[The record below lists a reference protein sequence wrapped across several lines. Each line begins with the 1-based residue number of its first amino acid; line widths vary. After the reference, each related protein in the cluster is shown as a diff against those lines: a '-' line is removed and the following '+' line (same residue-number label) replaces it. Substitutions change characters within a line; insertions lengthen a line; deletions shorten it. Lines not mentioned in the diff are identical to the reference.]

1 MSGESGGL
9 KQRKVAASSDAANS
23 KYVNG
28 GSNNENSNLND
39 NEKNDPDLDNQDD
52 EEFDADSKETR
63 LTLMEE
69 ILLLGLKDREVS
81 HQSRFYDPWYNGQ

>member
-9 KQRKVAASSDAANS
+9 KQRKIAA
-23 KYVNG
+23 
-28 GSNNENSNLND
+28 SNLND
-39 NEKNDPDLDNQDD
+39 SSYANSSSGNNNNNNSDENAKNEADKNED

-69 ILLLGLKDREVS
+69 ILLLGLKDREVGS
-81 HQSRFYDPWYNGQ
+81 FCWLSIKH